1 MKWVSVFLVDT
12 LVSLL
17 LVVLYFSE
25 AETAAVAVSVAVVA
39 AATEDVAGLTGD
51 GWVLVRHIH
60 C

>member
-25 AETAAVAVSVAVVA
+25 AETAAVAVVA